1 MKVATWNLNNRV
13 GTVRFRPEAAAA
25 ACSLDADVIAFTEYY
40 PQQHHE
46 QFVEDLS
53 RRGWTHSMLSVETH
67 ETANRVLVASRLP
80 LVPVGLELPAFDGQL
95 PANLVCVDE
104 PVSGVRILAIRVPAY
119 KPKQSG
125 ELRKSWEWLSA
136 TAAEL
141 SSRPALIIGD
151 LNVQPARKHGVDVEH
166 LQRLLKSGWTR
177 VAPTT
182 GYSYR
187 GQSGHTS
194 EIDHALAS
202 RSCRVRS
209 AEYVTTSGGFELVGS
224 GNAISDHAALVVHME
239 SAS

>member
-13 GTVRFRPEAAAA
+13 GSVRFRPEAAAA

-40 PQQHHE
+40 PQQHHA

-53 RRGWTHSMLSVETH
+53 RRGWTHSVLSVDTS

-80 LVPVGLELPAFDGQL
+80 VSPVGLDLPTFDGQL
-95 PANLVCVDE
+95 PANVACVDE

-119 KPKQSG
+119 KHTQSD

-151 LNVQPARKHGVDVEH
+151 LNVQPARKRGANAEH
-166 LQRLLKSGWTR
+166 FQRLLESGWIR
-177 VAPTT
+177 VVPDS

-187 GQSGHTS
+187 GREGNTS
-194 EIDHALAS
+194 EIDHVLAS
-202 RSCRVRS
+202 RSCNVGS
-209 AEYVTTSGGFELVGS
+209 AEYVITAGGYELVGS
-224 GNAISDHAALVVHME
+224 GDAISDHAALVVE
-239 SAS
+239 VGSAP